1 MVFGAVSCLI
11 VAACI
16 VFDTEVWQVIAINEL
31 LALGF
36 ANLGGAICGAV
47 PTQSLG
53 TRLRGVEC

>member
-1 MVFGAVSCLI
+1 
-11 VAACI
+11 
-16 VFDTEVWQVIAINEL
+16 VIAINEL

-53 TRLRGVEC
+53 ASNFSLEQWGNA